1 MDKFEQSEFL
11 KDRVQELSTSVEQLS
26 AQVTILN
33 MSLSAAK
40 RYNQYLI
47 DQLLR
52 LSKVH
57 VYPELKHIKH
67 RQQDPWIDPDSLVSS
82 GD

>member
-1 MDKFEQSEFL
+1 MDKFEQTEFL
-11 KDRVQELSTSVEQLS
+11 KDRVQELSISVEQLS

-57 VYPELKHIKH
+57 ISPELKHIKY